1 LQILFITTFC
11 HSVKNDLI
19 TLFEQLNVWFNT
31 NLLSL
36 NFNKTHY
43 LQFKTTNSST
53 IEIDISYNNKHIVN
67 NLNSQFLGI
76 TVDSSLSWKNHI
88 DGLMVKLSN
97 ACYAIRSLR
106 PFVSQE
112 SLRMIYFS
120 YFHAVMSYSIIFWG
134 NSSHSG
140 NIFKLQKR
148 VIRIITNYRSRDSC
162 RDLFKKLDILSLYS
176 QYIYSLLNFVT
187 LVYSKQILSC
197 TM

>member
-1 LQILFITTFC
+1 
-11 HSVKNDLI
+11 
-19 TLFEQLNVWFNT
+19 
-31 NLLSL
+31 LLSL

-88 DGLMVKLSN
+88 DGLMVKLSK
-97 ACYAIRSLR
+97 ACYAVRSLR

-112 SLRMIYFS
+112 SLRMIYVS
-120 YFHAVMSYSIIFWG
+120 YFHAVMSYGIIFWG

-148 VIRIITNYRSRDSC
+148 VIRIITNSRSRDSC
-162 RDLFKKLDILSLYS
+162 RELFKKLDILQL
-176 QYIYSLLNFVT
+176 
-187 LVYSKQILSC
+187 
-197 TM
+197 